1 LRPYLALFR
10 SGKSSLHP
18 YAVARLA
25 EQNFDYALSWFGD
38 EHPADIGMADGAA
51 FVHLQKGAK
60 WPGLEQTLIAH
71 WDTIQKYRY
80 VWLPDD
86 DLLATPEEV
95 SRMFTICDE
104 LQLEL
109 AQPALT
115 RDSYFTHLITLQH
128 PQFQLR
134 FTNFVEIMA
143 PVLSVDLLSR
153 VFHTLAG
160 QISGYGLD
168 SLWPRFSRLGKV
180 AIIDDT
186 PVKHTRPVGGP
197 NYAFSEEAGLKPAH
211 EDWLVSAG
219 GFVETAAD
227 FHINFG
233 GLLQSGDAICMG
245 STPQEIDAVLKAL
258 LASVNGAK
266 TSALSMTRYVANH
279 LTYWMGGDMGQAR
292 YPRALLRVVLN
303 QALKHTGIRFPKG
316 DFEAG
321 FATDDEITTLVS
333 ADEAV
338 LS

>member
-1 LRPYLALFR
+1 MKSHLALFR
-10 SGKSSLHP
+10 AGPGSLHP
-18 YAVARLA
+18 HTTVRLA
-25 EQNFDYALSWFGD
+25 EQNFDYAVSWFGD
-38 EHPADIGMADGAA
+38 VPPAPEASAGAL
-51 FVHLQKGAK
+51 FVHYQKGAK

-86 DLLATPEEV
+86 DLLCVPEQV

-115 RDSYFTHLITLQH
+115 RDSYFTHLVTLQH
-128 PQFQLR
+128 SEFQLR

-143 PVLSVDLLSR
+143 PVLSTDMLSR
-153 VFHTLAG
+153 VFHTLRG
-160 QISGYGLD
+160 QVSGYGLD
-168 SLWPRFSRLGKV
+168 GLWPRLSHLGRV

-197 NYAFSEEAGLKPAH
+197 NYNFSKKAGLAPAH

-219 GFVETAAD
+219 GFVETPAD
-227 FHINFG
+227 YQINFA
-233 GLLQSGDAICMG
+233 GLLQNGDPICIG
-245 STPQEIDAVLKAL
+245 STHGEIDAMLRAL
-258 LASVNGAK
+258 LTSCNGLK
-266 TSALSMTRYVANH
+266 TSALQLTRYLGNH
-279 LTYWMGGDMGQAR
+279 FNYWAGGEMGHSR

-303 QALKHTGIRFPKG
+303 QTLKDTGIRFERPPV
-316 DFEAG
+316 A
-321 FATDDEITTLVS
+321 DDES
-333 ADEAV
+333 DDGAEAARGE

>member
-1 LRPYLALFR
+1 MKPYLALFR
-10 SGKSSLHP
+10 SGKNSLHP
-18 YAVARLA
+18 HAVARLA

-38 EHPADIGMADGAA
+38 EDPAALGMADGAV

-86 DLLATPEEV
+86 DLLCVPEDV
-95 SRMFTICDE
+95 SRMFAICDD

-115 RDSYFTHLITLQH
+115 RDSYFTHVITMQH
-128 PQFQLR
+128 PDFQLR

-143 PVLSVDLLSR
+143 PVLSVDMLSR
-153 VFHTLAG
+153 VFHTLSG
-160 QISGYGLD
+160 QVSGYGLD
-168 SLWPRFSRLGKV
+168 GLWPRFSRLGKV

-197 NYAFSEEAGLKPAH
+197 NYKFSKDAGLAPAH

-219 GFVETAAD
+219 GFVETPAD

-233 GLLQSGDAICMG
+233 GLLQSGDAVCIGSTAGEINDVLKLLMG
-245 STPQEIDAVLKAL
+245 SCNGLKA
-258 LASVNGAK
+258 
-266 TSALSMTRYVANH
+266 SALQVTRYLSNH
-279 LTYWMGGDMGQAR
+279 FHYWAGGEMGSAR

-303 QALKHTGIRFPKG
+303 RELKHAGIRFPKPELP
-316 DFEAG
+316 D
-321 FATDDEITTLVS
+321 TTQDPVAALSSSVL
-333 ADEAV
+333 ADP
-338 LS
+338 S

>member
-10 SGKSSLHP
+10 SGRSSLHP

-86 DLLATPEEV
+86 DLLATPEDV

-115 RDSYFTHLITLQH
+115 RDSFFTHLITLQH
-128 PQFQLR
+128 PEFQLR

-143 PVLSVDLLSR
+143 PVLSVDMLGR
-153 VFHTLAG
+153 VFSSLAG

-168 SLWPRFSRLGKV
+168 SLWPRYSKLGKV
-180 AIIDDT
+180 AVIDDT

-197 NYAFSEEAGLKPAH
+197 NYAFSDAAGLKPAH

-219 GFVETAAD
+219 SFVESAAD

-233 GLLQSGDAICMG
+233 GLLQNGDAICIG
-245 STPQEIDAVLKAL
+245 STPQEIDVVLKAL
-258 LASVNGAK
+258 LASASGTK
-266 TSALSMTRYVANH
+266 TSALALTRYLSNH
-279 LTYWMGGDMGQAR
+279 MTYWMGGEMGQAR

-303 QALKHTGIRFPKG
+303 QALKHTGIRFAKADLG
-316 DFEAG
+316 SV
-321 FATDDEITTLVS
+321 TS
-333 ADEAV
+333 ADSEIGALV
-338 LS
+338 AEQGALS